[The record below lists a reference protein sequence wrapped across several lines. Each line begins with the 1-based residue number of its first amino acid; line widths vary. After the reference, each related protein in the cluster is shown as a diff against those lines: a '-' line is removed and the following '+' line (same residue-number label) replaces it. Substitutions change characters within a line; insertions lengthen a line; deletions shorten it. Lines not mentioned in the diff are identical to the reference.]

1 MNDGLTGDIS
11 RTWQTDRMTLLD
23 NRELIN
29 ATVRAV
35 NGGIP
40 GTNKE
45 YDANK
50 VSSELMEMVFAEL
63 EDSSG
68 VHVETAL
75 TALAAL
81 AGFSGQMAIREAL
94 IKTGKMPED
103 KAFVVVKTK
112 SGETYYFGDLLNEI
126 LFGNKPG
133 TFSISGLVGGAAQQ
147 SGAKALP
154 DIRDIVR
161 HVAGAVGGDA
171 FGVPRLPPHHMPRT
185 PPIELLDKFWNPV
198 RNFLVVN
205 VHSPIQWPLVIAL
218 AIQKAIVMA
227 KGTLDPALAAK
238 IVMEVT
244 IPLANVDPAKIH
256 FAYFQSY

>member
-68 VHVETAL
+68 VHVETA
-75 TALAAL
+75 
-81 AGFSGQMAIREAL
+81 
-94 IKTGKMPED
+94 
-103 KAFVVVKTK
+103 
-112 SGETYYFGDLLNEI
+112 
-126 LFGNKPG
+126 
-133 TFSISGLVGGAAQQ
+133 
-147 SGAKALP
+147 
-154 DIRDIVR
+154 
-161 HVAGAVGGDA
+161 
-171 FGVPRLPPHHMPRT
+171 
-185 PPIELLDKFWNPV
+185 
-198 RNFLVVN
+198 
-205 VHSPIQWPLVIAL
+205 
-218 AIQKAIVMA
+218 
-227 KGTLDPALAAK
+227 
-238 IVMEVT
+238 
-244 IPLANVDPAKIH
+244 
-256 FAYFQSY
+256 